1 MFSFITF
8 QDGGVGLPRL
18 KLLSP
23 FKAKFSAASVQKA
36 TDRRS
41 RLQPI
46 FVSLMPCKTRQK
58 TRKVKQQEETMAE
71 PVTAAVLEETL
82 KRFFNEAE
90 KKSEEKFERLQN
102 RVQYKRSQIA
112 VIETRVQTNEE
123 TLPKLGDAL
132 AQVEKKLVA
141 LEDMNRRDN
150 LRIMNIKEGEEKGSM
165 LAYLTNNLPKWFP
178 GLARSPPELMRAHR
192 LGPPRQSTS
201 PRTIIVK
208 CLRFT
213 DRDRILNESRK
224 TAVLVSGK
232 ELRFAADFSDVTA
245 QRRKSCYPVLNRA
258 RSLGFQAFLLYP
270 AVIKLARGSD
280 IRQFEDPVEAVKYLE
295 SIDPASASASSS

>member
-1 MFSFITF
+1 
-8 QDGGVGLPRL
+8 G
-18 KLLSP
+18 
-23 FKAKFSAASVQKA
+23 
-36 TDRRS
+36 RRGKQRGRNRS
-41 RLQPI
+41 E
-46 FVSLMPCKTRQK
+46 QK
-58 TRKVKQQEETMAE
+58 TTKVKQQEETMAE
-71 PVTAAVLEETL
+71 PVTAAVLEEML

-102 RVQYKRSQIA
+102 QLSTIQSTLSKHAEDIENQRSQIA

-165 LAYLTNNLPKWFP
+165 LAYLTNSLPKWFP

-201 PRTIIVK
+201 PRTIIEK

-213 DRDRILNESRK
+213 DRDRTLNEFRK
-224 TAVLVSGK
+224 TPVLVCGQQIK
-232 ELRFAADFSDVTA
+232 LAADYSDTTA
-245 QRRKSCYPVLNRA
+245 RERRPCYPVMNPA
-258 RSLGFQAFLLYP
+258 RTLGFQVFLLYP
-270 AVIKLARGSD
+270 SVIKLINAG
-280 IRQFEDPVEAVKYLE
+280 E
-295 SIDPASASASSS
+295 SKIDLLRVWVLQHEPNVITLSETYFNALCALKTNSSAGPDGFLKWLHMC